1 MATVALAELLTSLP
15 EVVARV
21 ERGEEVLIARDG
33 KPVVRMTAVE
43 PAQPSPPRRSLL
55 GAMKGKIWIAD
66 DFDAPL
72 PPDIQAYFDGEI
84 DDFTDEPITPRS

>member
-1 MATVALAELLTSLP
+1 MATVALTELLTSLP

-33 KPVVRMTAVE
+33 KAVVRMTAVE
-43 PAQPSPPRRSLL
+43 PVQASPPGRSLL

-66 DFDAPL
+66 DFDAPMTEEEL
-72 PPDIQAYFDGEI
+72 REWYDR
-84 DDFTDEPITPRS
+84 PIRPAT

>member
-43 PAQPSPPRRSLL
+43 PTQPPRRSPI
-55 GAMKGKIWIAD
+55 GALKGKMWVAD

-72 PPDIQAYFDGEI
+72 TEEELREWYDRPIQPG
-84 DDFTDEPITPRS
+84 T